1 MNETIQELL
10 SKYRSQIENQ
20 DITHNELK
28 QAIQELQEF
37 IDNVIDDIPK
47 RELRPIYELQDELR
61 NKAEKVNDQSKP
73 IDIKNNNSSNIPSA
87 ETDEFQGHDS
97 QAMHFIELADEAFFI
112 GAWGKAIDLY
122 EQVLKIEENWAR
134 AKEYLEKSKENF
146 NNHVSPP
153 TLSIPAQLR
162 TLVTQAESAIT
173 HWNLDNAESYITRA
187 YAEVKNLGMRSWENL
202 DTVSERI

>member
-1 MNETIQELL
+1 
-10 SKYRSQIENQ
+10 
-20 DITHNELK
+20 
-28 QAIQELQEF
+28 
-37 IDNVIDDIPK
+37 
-47 RELRPIYELQDELR
+47 
-61 NKAEKVNDQSKP
+61 
-73 IDIKNNNSSNIPSA
+73 
-87 ETDEFQGHDS
+87 
-97 QAMHFIELADEAFFI
+97 MHFIELADEAFFI

-153 TLSIPAQLR
+153 TLSIPGQLR

-202 DTVSERI
+202 DTVSETIKHSEKLISHIWTGKTSLLMEIMTLLWKKYNLRLR